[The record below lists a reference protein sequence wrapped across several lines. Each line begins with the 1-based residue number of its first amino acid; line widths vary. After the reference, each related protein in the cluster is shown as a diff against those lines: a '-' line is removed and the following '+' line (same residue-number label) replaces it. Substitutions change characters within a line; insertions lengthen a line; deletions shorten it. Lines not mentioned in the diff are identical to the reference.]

1 MTEKTDHLSELHRRT
16 TSPSTPC
23 PDSDHL
29 AALAAGEA
37 WPWRRRRITRHLS
50 ECPHCAD
57 EYRTVL
63 AARDGLRDALGAAG
77 PGSARSWLS
86 ALIPAGAAAGLAA
99 VLIVALSPNPQSGS
113 TPDAPRIASAP
124 ASDTLFASNFDNGHP
139 AAESTS
145 DTLFQSD
152 FGGPGS
158 PST

>member
-1 MTEKTDHLSELHRRT
+1 MNDQIDHLSKLHRRT
-16 TSPSTPC
+16 ATPSTPC

-37 WPWRRRRITRHLS
+37 WPWRRRRITRHLA

-63 AARDGLRDALGAAG
+63 AARGGLREALGVAERG
-77 PGSARSWLS
+77 PARSWLG

-113 TPDAPRIASAP
+113 TPDAQRIASAP
-124 ASDTLFASNFDNGHP
+124 ASDTLFASNFDNGHH
-139 AAESTS
+139 AAESQS

-152 FGGPGS
+152 FGGP
-158 PST
+158 ST